1 MELSGGFSSKS
12 FLIRVWGTAEL
23 TLVEFLRLMRSPSLE
38 RDIWS
43 EKNNL
48 ASSSDRAA
56 QSIITT
62 FSMRHSAMCYLP

>member
-12 FLIRVWGTAEL
+12 SLIRVWGTAEL

-43 EKNNL
+43 EKKKIG
-48 ASSSDRAA
+48 
-56 QSIITT
+56 Q
-62 FSMRHSAMCYLP
+62 FK